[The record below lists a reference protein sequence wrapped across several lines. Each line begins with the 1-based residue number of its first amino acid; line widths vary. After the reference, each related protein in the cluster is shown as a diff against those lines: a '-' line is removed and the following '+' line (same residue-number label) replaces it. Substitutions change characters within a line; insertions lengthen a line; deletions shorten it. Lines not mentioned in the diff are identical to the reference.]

1 MTLYDTIPT
10 NTEDETFLKQSKTP
24 MKRIAG
30 AAATAFILGCVAAT
44 AQSRTYTPKQTSLAT
59 SCDTTSQ
66 ATCLTIYG
74 CQWFN
79 DNGDV
84 SGDVGGCR
92 NWGDNFGQLSW
103 WCGLA
108 KDETSC
114 TGQSVTFGNKNAYM
128 TGTCSW
134 DGSQCVVNK
143 KWCPPMA
150 KSATCENDCTAAS
163 VTCELACAA
172 EVFSEPEC
180 GIACGVV
187 EAFCT
192 DGCPP
197 PPWLKDS
204 AAQNILLISVTLD
217 TFQLLSGWL
226 KDTAPSSSNIRYILV
241 TLDTSQFL
249 ISPYFVTTRCFLAP
263 PFR

>member
-1 MTLYDTIPT
+1 MTLYNTIPT
-10 NTEDETFLKQSKTP
+10 NTEDETLLKQSKTSL
-24 MKRIAG
+24 KGIVAG
-30 AAATAFILGCVAAT
+30 AAVTSFILGIVVAT
-44 AQSRTYTPKQTSLAT
+44 AMSPTYTPKQTSLTST

-66 ATCLTIYG
+66 ASCLTIYG

-103 WCGLA
+103 WCDLA

-150 KSATCENDCTAAS
+150 KE
-163 VTCELACAA
+163 VTCETDCGVTSGLCETACAA
-172 EVFSEPEC
+172 TAIFEPEC

-187 EAFCT
+187 EGLCEAACTLGPGCTAGGSDVVAADAAGVAPVAFDSTKFCADWRQAYDEKCQAANVT
-192 DGCPP
+192 CKAVPDDYCPV
-197 PPWLKDS
+197 
-204 AAQNILLISVTLD
+204 AN
-217 TFQLLSGWL
+217 
-226 KDTAPSSSNIRYILV
+226 
-241 TLDTSQFL
+241 
-249 ISPYFVTTRCFLAP
+249 
-263 PFR
+263 